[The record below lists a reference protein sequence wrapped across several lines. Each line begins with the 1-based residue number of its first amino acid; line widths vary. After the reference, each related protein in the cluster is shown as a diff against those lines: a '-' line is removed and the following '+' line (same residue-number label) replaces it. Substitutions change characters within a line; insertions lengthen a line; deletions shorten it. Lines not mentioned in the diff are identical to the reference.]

1 MYKEILILAGYALLG
16 AGIKYIDQAYD
27 LGIFSKRTAN
37 IIAIFSG
44 LLMGSL
50 IISDTTSATI
60 FLGMFIALAVT
71 HKIDNIAFYIGT
83 AIILLMPFLFYNIM
97 KIEWLPFGI
106 IIFSGISDEVGNTW
120 ADKRVKIKL
129 VKEAIGKIYPRGKFQ
144 YRLAERFF
152 MHRFAMKVAILFLAV
167 LGLFSYLYFFAFL
180 LFDLMYLLVE
190 KYSFSIKIYNINKPM
205 VGR

>member
-129 VKEAIGKIYPRGKFQ
+129 VKEAIGKIYPMGKFQ

-205 VGR
+205 VAR

>member
-120 ADKRVKIKL
+120 ADKRVKIKF
-129 VKEAIGKIYPRGKFQ
+129 VKEAIGKIYPKDKFQ
-144 YRLAERFF
+144 YRFAERFF